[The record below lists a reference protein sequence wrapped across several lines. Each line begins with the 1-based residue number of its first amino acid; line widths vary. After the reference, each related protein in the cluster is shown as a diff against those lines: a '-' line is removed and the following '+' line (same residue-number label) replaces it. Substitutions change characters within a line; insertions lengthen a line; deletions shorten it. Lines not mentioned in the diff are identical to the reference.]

1 MVQLILEVTPFLG
14 CKAQLLFYLLQI
26 FVLGQILHL
35 ASDNFKSFIIIIL
48 NVRHDVLSKLMV
60 QIDLNTFIFC
70 RLLGLTTLQV
80 INLFWKTF
88 IFSKEC
94 RIQLL
99 FMIQFFLQLSYLI
112 LTWSFTCLKL
122 QILQFESVELVFLLC
137 NDFVSIH
144 FLVRLYLEVHNFRW
158 ER

>member
-1 MVQLILEVTPFLG
+1 
-14 CKAQLLFYLLQI
+14 
-26 FVLGQILHL
+26 
-35 ASDNFKSFIIIIL
+35 
-48 NVRHDVLSKLMV
+48 MV
-60 QIDLNTFIFC
+60 QIYLNTFIFC
-70 RLLGLTTLQV
+70 RLLGLKTLEV
-80 INLFWKTF
+80 IDLFWKTF

-112 LTWSFTCLKL
+112 LTWSFACLKL

-137 NDFVSIH
+137 NDFVSIY
-144 FLVRLYLEVHNFRW
+144 FLVRLYLEVHNFRC